1 MRKTLSTERNIQQV
15 DDDDDDGCGN
25 ATRRTSDERAERDE

>member
-15 DDDDDDGCGN
+15 DDDDDGCGN